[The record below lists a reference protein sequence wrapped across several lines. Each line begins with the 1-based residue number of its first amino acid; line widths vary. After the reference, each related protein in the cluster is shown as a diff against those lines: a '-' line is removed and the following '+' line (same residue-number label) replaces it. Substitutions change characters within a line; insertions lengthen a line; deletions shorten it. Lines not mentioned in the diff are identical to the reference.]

1 MACAIILTLCLI
13 AAMNPDNP
21 TDENTIT
28 PYVMLGGEVAL
39 RQMVERFYDLMELD
53 GDFAQIRQL
62 HPASTEGS
70 REKLFL
76 FLSGW
81 LGGPDLYIQRF
92 GHPRLR
98 ARHLP
103 FSIATQER
111 DQWLRCM
118 AQAMQEL
125 GVKEELQL
133 RLMESFYQTADW
145 MRNTPG

>member
-1 MACAIILTLCLI
+1 
-13 AAMNPDNP
+13 MNTD
-21 TDENTIT
+21 TTSDENAVT
-28 PYVMLGGEVAL
+28 PYAMLGGEEVVRQLVA
-39 RQMVERFYDLMELD
+39 RFYDLMELD
-53 GDFAQIRQL
+53 AEFAQLRQL

-103 FSIATQER
+103 FAITSQGR

-118 AQAMQEL
+118 AQAMHEL
-125 GVKEELQL
+125 DVEEKLQL